1 MNTRIILNENQ
12 FALTIDR
19 LCYQLIENHKNFEQ
33 TVLIG
38 VQPRGIFMGERI
50 VQRLAEITGLTNLL
64 YGKLDITFYR
74 DDFRTSAKPL
84 TASDT
89 SINFSIEGKRVVLID
104 DVLYTGRTIRAAL
117 DALLDYGRPVDV
129 ELMVLIDRR
138 MHRHLPIQAKYVG
151 KTVDSIKEEKVKVE
165 WKEESGEDKIII
177 MTPKNN

>member
-1 MNTRIILNENQ
+1 MNTRTILNSDQ

-19 LCYQLIENHKNFEQ
+19 LCYQLIENHKNFES

-38 VQPRGIFMGERI
+38 VQPRGVFMGERI
-50 VQRLAEITGLTNLL
+50 VKRLQEISGLDNLL

-74 DDFRTSAKPL
+74 DDFRTSDKPL
-84 TASDT
+84 TANDT

-117 DALLDYGRPVDV
+117 DALLDYGRPRDV
-129 ELMVLIDRR
+129 ELMVFIDRR
-138 MHRHLPIQAKYVG
+138 LQRHLPIQAKYVG
-151 KTVDSIKEEKVKVE
+151 KIVDSIKSEKVKVE
-165 WKEESGEDKIII
+165 WLEESGEDKISI